1 MVAVIQRCRR
11 AQVDVQN
18 QVLGKIGIGLVVLLG
33 IEKGDARDDALV
45 LIKKILNLRIF
56 DDLDNKMNLSIKEV
70 RGSLLIISQFTLCAD
85 TRKGRRPSF
94 LNAANPKEGE
104 RLYNF
109 FLSELKKKHSEIES
123 GSFGAMMNVE
133 LVNEGPATFILKSK
147 GKINS

>member
-11 AQVDVQN
+11 AQVDVQD

-56 DDLDNKMNLSIKEV
+56 DDSDNKMNLSIKEV

-109 FLSELKKKHSEIES
+109 FLSELKKKYSEIEA

-147 GKINS
+147 GKINL

>member
-11 AQVDVQN
+11 AQVDVQD

>member
-11 AQVDVQN
+11 AQVDVQD

-56 DDLDNKMNLSIKEV
+56 DDSDNKMNLSIKEV

-94 LNAANPKEGE
+94 LNAANHKEGE

-109 FLSELKKKHSEIES
+109 FLSELKKKHSEIKS

>member
-11 AQVDVQN
+11 AQVDVQD

-56 DDLDNKMNLSIKEV
+56 DDSDNKMNLSIKEV

-109 FLSELKKKHSEIES
+109 FLSELKKKHSEIKS

>member
-11 AQVDVQN
+11 AQVDVQD

-56 DDLDNKMNLSIKEV
+56 DDSDNKMNLSIKEV

>member
-11 AQVDVQN
+11 AQVDVQD

-56 DDLDNKMNLSIKEV
+56 DDSDNKMNLSIKEV

-147 GKINS
+147 GKINL

>member
-11 AQVDVQN
+11 AQVDVQD

-56 DDLDNKMNLSIKEV
+56 DDSDNKMNLSIKEV

-94 LNAANPKEGE
+94 LNAANPKEGK

>member
-11 AQVDVQN
+11 AQVDVQD

-147 GKINS
+147 GKINL

>member
-11 AQVDVQN
+11 AQVDVQD

-109 FLSELKKKHSEIES
+109 FLSELKKS
-123 GSFGAMMNVE
+123 
-133 LVNEGPATFILKSK
+133 ILK
-147 GKINS
+147 

>member
-11 AQVDVQN
+11 AQVDVQD

-56 DDLDNKMNLSIKEV
+56 DDSDNKMNLSIKEV

-109 FLSELKKKHSEIES
+109 FLSELKKKYSEIES

>member
-11 AQVDVQN
+11 AQVDVQD

-56 DDLDNKMNLSIKEV
+56 DDSDNKMNLSIKEV
-70 RGSLLIISQFTLCAD
+70 RGTLLIISQFTLCAD

-109 FLSELKKKHSEIES
+109 FLSELKKKYSEIEA

-147 GKINS
+147 GKINL

>member
-11 AQVDVQN
+11 AQVDVQDE
-18 QVLGKIGIGLVVLLG
+18 VLGKIGIGLVVLLG

-56 DDLDNKMNLSIKEV
+56 DDSDNKMNLSIKEV

-133 LVNEGPATFILKSK
+133 LVNKGPATFILKSK
-147 GKINS
+147 GRINS

>member
-11 AQVDVQN
+11 AQVDVQD

-56 DDLDNKMNLSIKEV
+56 DDSDNKMNLSIKEV
-70 RGSLLIISQFTLCAD
+70 KGSLLIISQFTLCAD

>member
-11 AQVDVQN
+11 AQVDVQDE
-18 QVLGKIGIGLVVLLG
+18 VLGKIGIGLVVLLG

-56 DDLDNKMNLSIKEV
+56 DDSDNKMNLSIKEV